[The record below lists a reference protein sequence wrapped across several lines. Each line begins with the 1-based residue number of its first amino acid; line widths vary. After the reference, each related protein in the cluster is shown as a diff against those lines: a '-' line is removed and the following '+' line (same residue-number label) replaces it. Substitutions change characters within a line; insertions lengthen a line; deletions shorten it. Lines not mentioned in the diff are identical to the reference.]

1 MAGVEGVVGHQDG
14 GGVAQTLVDVGKL
27 EEAERLALEA
37 RANVVRQDPQGVSV
51 TTAALGAVRAAQ
63 GRRDEATELLRTAL
77 ELAQDANLRVL
88 ELAPLKLLAGVM
100 HDQGLEEEAAEY
112 EERLAELSPS
122 EDAARVA

>member
-1 MAGVEGVVGHQDG
+1 
-14 GGVAQTLVDVGKL
+14 
-27 EEAERLALEA
+27 
-37 RANVVRQDPQGVSV
+37 VRQDPQGVSV